1 MWKRALSTTTPL
13 SDDPSSRSVP
23 RRARNSAHERD
34 PKSRPSNGAI
44 NIRPAPAPSIAERT
58 DPVSQIATHRTRQKT
73 LSRGTSS
80 RASTGEDG
88 GEGDSPG
95 REEHVERMK
104 GPSTRCRS
112 VRFRA
117 RAALYFET
125 ETLPPPHRP
134 TRHAGR
140 DSGSEDGAAL
150 RYAHLAVSSPQSRRS
165 ECRPPRP
172 PSARAS
178 ARGHRGAPR
187 RR

>member
-1 MWKRALSTTTPL
+1 MIRL
-13 SDDPSSRSVP
+13 
-23 RRARNSAHERD
+23 RD
-34 PKSRPSNGAI
+34 PFRVERGTLRTSATLNPCLERCDQHSSSA
-44 NIRPAPAPSIAERT
+44 RAVIAERT

-73 LSRGTSS
+73 LARGTSL

-117 RAALYFET
+117 RAALHFET
-125 ETLPPPHRP
+125 ETLPPPDRR